1 MAHAPVAQLDR
12 AMASGA
18 MCRTFESC
26 QAHICVNDGVQFHS
40 SAASHP
46 MDTNSYPNPISLAST
61 ERWIVPFADSGHWRV
76 GIYNPEFTSS
86 GEITILEKHSCPE
99 LFICRKGRMG
109 LVIGNGNREKIV
121 VLSDGEAILVT
132 DYHNGFRIDEI
143 GDFLVV
149 ERTAF
154 TTEYID
160 RKTGKIIRIVETSE

>member
-1 MAHAPVAQLDR
+1 MAYAPVAQLDR

-26 QAHICVNDGVQFHS
+26 QAHICLPCSFNFVTSIAPQ
-40 SAASHP
+40 A
-46 MDTNSYPNPISLAST
+46 MDIMQSDNNILLAST
-61 ERWIVPFADSGHWRV
+61 ERWTVPFADDGHWRL
-76 GIYNPEFTSS
+76 GIYNPEFSS
-86 GEITILEKHSCPE
+86 PNEITVLEKHTCPE

-109 LVIGNGNREKIV
+109 LVIGSGDKEKVIE
-121 VLSDGEAILVT
+121 LSDGEAILVT
-132 DYHNGFRIDEI
+132 DYHNGFRIDEF

-160 RKTGKIIRIVETSE
+160 RKTGKIIKK